1 MLAYKDDYKKINQ
14 SCVSKIDCK
23 KTCINKEKE
32 KKNDVCPNLY
42 EFNQIPSV

>member
-1 MLAYKDDYKKINQ
+1 MIIKKSISHVLVTQ
-14 SCVSKIDCK
+14 IVK